1 MTLSRRTA
9 CRALLLAPIILVGCQ
24 SKLSAD
30 KTYQMKAAQV
40 ESFEF
45 DGPRYDQRVIVTAE
59 SDGPV
64 TVHVFLKKDREAAEK
79 ALELGQKSDKVLGTM
94 TGDSGG
100 SMEVGVPAKQDA
112 VVRIESS
119 KKPINVKVKV
129 QGK

>member
-1 MTLSRRTA
+1 
-9 CRALLLAPIILVGCQ
+9 
-24 SKLSAD
+24 
-30 KTYQMKAAQV
+30 MKPAQI

-45 DGPRYDQRVIVTAE
+45 DGPRYDQKVVLTAE

-64 TVHVFLKKDREAAEK
+64 TIHVFLKKDRDAVEK

-94 TGDSGG
+94 NGDNGG
-100 SMEVGVPAKQDA
+100 SMEVSVPAKQETI
-112 VVRIESS
+112 VRVESG

>member
-1 MTLSRRTA
+1 MTFSRQCTWLALAVPIALS
-9 CRALLLAPIILVGCQ
+9 GCQ
-24 SKLSAD
+24 SKLNAE
-30 KTYQMKAAQV
+30 KIYQMKPAQI

-45 DGPRYDQRVIVTAE
+45 DGPRYDQKVVLTAE

-64 TVHVFLKKDREAAEK
+64 TIHVFLKKDRDAVEK

-94 TGDSGG
+94 TGDNGG
-100 SMEVGVPAKQDA
+100 SMEVSVPAKQETI
-112 VVRIESS
+112 VRVESG